1 MMARTRTAGTANLP
15 MLVALGTIWGLSNPL
30 TKLALEEIETF
41 AFAFWQVTLALAV
54 LAAIALVR
62 RSWPPLGGQHLR
74 YYVFNGLIGLAIP
87 GLNIAIVVQHI
98 PAGLMSA
105 IVSTAALF
113 TYVLA
118 VVLRQERFQWLRA
131 CGVLLGLAGALLI
144 LVPRTSLPEADMAG
158 WVLMAML
165 TPLCYGINGVF
176 AERFM
181 PDSTGTATMALG
193 LLATASLCYLPVML
207 ASGQAGLPLP
217 PVWPSTYALYAL
229 ALGACGAYLLY
240 FSLIRHAGSVFMSQ
254 VGYIVVAIGI
264 VGGMLIFGER
274 YSLWVWGGVAL
285 LMAGL
290 TLVNAGQDARHP
302 A

>member
-1 MMARTRTAGTANLP
+1 MAGAARAGMANP
-15 MLVALGTIWGLSNPL
+15 AMLLALGTIWGLSNPL
-30 TKLALEEIETF
+30 TKLALEEVQTF

-54 LAAIALVR
+54 LSAIALAR
-62 RSWPPLGGQHLR
+62 RSRPPLGRRHLR
-74 YYVFNGLIGLAIP
+74 YYLFTGLIGLALP

-118 VVLRQERFQWLRA
+118 VALRQERFHWLRA
-131 CGVLLGLAGALLI
+131 GGVLLGLAGALAI
-144 LVPRTSLPEADMAG
+144 LVPRTSLPGADMTG

-181 PDSTGTATMALG
+181 PDDAGSGTMACG
-193 LLATASLCYLPVML
+193 LLATASLFYLPVMV
-207 ASGQAGLPLP
+207 ASGQASLPLP

-240 FSLIRHAGSVFMSQ
+240 FRLIRHAGPVFMSQ

-264 VGGMLIFGER
+264 IGGMLIFGER
-274 YSLWVWGGVAL
+274 YSLWVWGGMAL
-285 LMAGL
+285 LVAGV